1 MRNPSIQKKEL
12 TPPVVISQADH
23 DRLARLVRAF
33 ADIAPEVS
41 DYLSRE
47 LDRAKTVAAT
57 GPEVVRMGSWVKY
70 RDEATAREQEV
81 QLVFPPEADISARK
95 ISIMTP
101 IGAALIGLATGE
113 SITFYTPD
121 GKARNLSIVGVSHEP
136 QN

>member
-1 MRNPSIQKKEL
+1 MRKSKHKKEL
-12 TPPVVISQADH
+12 TPPVVISQSDH
-23 DRLARLVRAF
+23 DRLTRLVLAF
-33 ADIAPEVS
+33 AEIAPEVS

-57 GPEVVRMGSWVKY
+57 GPEIVRMGSWVRY
-70 RDEATAREQEV
+70 LDEVTAREQEV

-101 IGAALIGLATGE
+101 IGVTIIGLAVGK

-121 GKARNLSIVGVSHEP
+121 GKARNLTIVGISDEP
-136 QN
+136 QT